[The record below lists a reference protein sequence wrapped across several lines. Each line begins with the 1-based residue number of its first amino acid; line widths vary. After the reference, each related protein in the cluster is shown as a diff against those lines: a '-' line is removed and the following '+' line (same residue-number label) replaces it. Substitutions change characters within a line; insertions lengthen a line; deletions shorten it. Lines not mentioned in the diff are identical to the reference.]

1 MQKRT
6 FHSYF
11 PKDPKGESRE
21 YGDSKEVV
29 KGLKERD
36 PYVSSLRESKDK

>member
-11 PKDPKGESRE
+11 PKDSKAEVRE
-21 YGDSKEVV
+21 FADSKEVV

-36 PYVSSLRESKDK
+36 PYVSSLR